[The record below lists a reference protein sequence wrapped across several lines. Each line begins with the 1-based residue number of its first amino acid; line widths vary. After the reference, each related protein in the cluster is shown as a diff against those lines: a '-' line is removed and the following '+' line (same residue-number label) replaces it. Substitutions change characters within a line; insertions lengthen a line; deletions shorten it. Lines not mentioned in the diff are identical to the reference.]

1 MNARQVNATIF
12 FVLYLA
18 FLAWYNGWGMS
29 PLTEAEV
36 ESYIANLAPDAEDVE
51 FVNRLRALA
60 ANDTGDEI
68 FMLNLNRYEY
78 ADGETRDRPPATYQ
92 AYGAGVVPMII
103 ANAGHPV
110 YSGRLPSFTVEGQSD
125 WDEVILVRYR
135 SRRDFLSMVTSD
147 AYQDIASRHRA
158 GGIAYAEVTPTT
170 ATFNLASPRLLVA
183 LLLLAPLI
191 LVDLLLRRRQS

>member
-1 MNARQVNATIF
+1 MNARQVNATTF

-36 ESYIANLAPDAEDVE
+36 ESYIANLAPDAEGVE
-51 FVNRLRALA
+51 FVNRLRAMA

-92 AYGAGVVPMII
+92 AYGAGVVPMIL
-103 ANAGHPV
+103 ANAGHPM
-110 YSGRLPSFTVEGQSD
+110 YSGRFPSFTVEGQSD

-147 AYQDIASRHRA
+147 PYQDIASRHRA
-158 GGIAYAEVTPTT
+158 GGIAYAEVSPTT

-191 LVDLLLRRRQS
+191 LVDWLLRRRQS

>member
-1 MNARQVNATIF
+1 MRQVNATIF
-12 FVLYLA
+12 SVLYLA
-18 FLAWYNGWGMS
+18 FLAWYGGWGMS

-36 ESYIANLAPDAEDVE
+36 ESYIANLGPGTENAP
-51 FVNRLRALA
+51 FVNRLRAMA

-78 ADGETRDRPPATYQ
+78 ADGETRDGPPATYQ
-92 AYGAGVVPMII
+92 AYGAGVVPMIL
-103 ANAGHPV
+103 ANAGHPM
-110 YSGRLPSFTVEGQSD
+110 YSGRFPRFTVEGQSD

-158 GGIAYAEVTPTT
+158 GGIAYAEVSPTT

-183 LLLLAPLI
+183 LLLLAPFI